1 MLKSR
6 SGSQGSSST
15 TPPQT
20 IEVVRRRARHRLI
33 GAAIL
38 VLVGVLGFPLLF
50 DTEPRPVAGDIPIE
64 IPSRGDA
71 TALAGAESGT
81 SSSGQIKAPDKAE
94 GTEVSTVS
102 ARDSLDAREE
112 VVETTSSNMA
122 AKAESAPV
130 VPPSPVERE
139 VARNSNSDQRAK
151 EAKAAKE
158 AQEAKAAR
166 DAKVAAAA
174 AKAKRDAAESARAK
188 ALLESKKPAGSERF
202 VVQVGA
208 FAEAASARSTRL
220 KLERAGMT
228 TYTHVAETSAG
239 KLIRVRV
246 GPFTS
251 RAEVDRAAAKVKALG
266 LPARILTL

>member
-6 SGSQGSSST
+6 SGSQGSSSN

-64 IPSRGDA
+64 IPSRGDT
-71 TALAGAESGT
+71 TALTKAESDA
-81 SSSGQIKAPDKAE
+81 SSSGAVTALEKAE
-94 GTEVSTVS
+94 ASEASTVP

-112 VVETTSSNMA
+112 VVESTPANAA
-122 AKAESAPV
+122 AKAVPAPV
-130 VPPSPVERE
+130 VPPSPVERN
-139 VARNSNSDQRAK
+139 VVKDSDSDNK
-151 EAKAAKE
+151 
-158 AQEAKAAR
+158 
-166 DAKVAAAA
+166 AKVAREAKLEAATATA
-174 AKAKRDAAESARAK
+174 AAKRDAAESARAK
-188 ALLESKKPAGSERF
+188 ALLESKKPSGGERF

-208 FAEAASARSTRL
+208 FAEAASARATRL